1 MSKLYRGVVI
11 GGVAFIGFSSF
22 SIVAEQTPA
31 LAVCPIPNS
40 VSDQTTVIASFLN
53 SECTQ
58 QTLTQDTTYYRYYND
73 DNTYLFG
80 RFLTTNF
87 YDSSDQKTTLDTIR
101 ELALAQYFGPP
112 PNLAQLRER
121 VTLPAGL
128 DVYVGTAGPQAPSAC
143 YPGGAEQV
151 FIENTRTPGISF
163 VFDGN
168 VPDGGSLPTNCY
180 AVGSSTVG
188 KQVPEPSPLFGIGA
202 IAATFS
208 LISIF
213 NRGSL
218 ESRTRQTA
226 NSYTNSI

>member
-1 MSKLYRGVVI
+1 MSKSYCGVFI
-11 GGVAFIGFSSF
+11 GGAAFIGLSSF
-22 SIVAEQTPA
+22 SILAEQTPA
-31 LAVCPIPNS
+31 LAVCPIPDS
-40 VSDQTTVIASFLN
+40 VSDQATVVASFLN
-53 SECTQ
+53 SECTK
-58 QTLTQDTTYYRYYND
+58 QTLTQDTTFYRYYND

-80 RFLTTNF
+80 RYLTTNF
-87 YDSSDQKTTLDTIR
+87 YDSSDTKTTLDVIR

-121 VTLPAGL
+121 VTLPPGL
-128 DVYVGTAGPQAPSAC
+128 DVYIGTTGPQSPSAC

-151 FIENTRTPGISF
+151 FVENTRTPGISF

-168 VPDGGSLPTNCY
+168 VPNGGSLPTNCY
-180 AVGSSTVG
+180 AVGSSVVG
-188 KQVPEPSPLFGIGA
+188 KQVPEPSALFGISA
-202 IAATFS
+202 IAATFG

-226 NSYTNSI
+226 NS